1 VTTIPL
7 INTALE
13 AVVSPEDAQFL
24 RRWNWSLNGGYVS
37 RGIRRN
43 GKYRR
48 VMMHRVVARRN
59 GQRIAGKEIDHI
71 NRDPLDNRRSNLR
84 AVSKSVNQHNAGAR
98 RDSSTGHRGIT
109 RYVGRTGIVTFRARI
124 QVDKKRMWLGAY
136 STVDAARAARA
147 TAARRLLNGEA

>member
-1 VTTIPL
+1 MPTIEL
-7 INTALE
+7 LNTASE
-13 AVVSPEDAQFL
+13 AIVSPEDADFL

-37 RGIRRN
+37 RGTRRA

-48 VMMHRVVARRN
+48 ILMHRIVARRS
-59 GQRIAGKEIDHI
+59 GQKIAGREIDHI

-109 RYVGRTGIVTFRARI
+109 RRTGRDTLVVRI
-124 QVDKKRMWLGAY
+124 QVDNKREYIGDYPTL
-136 STVDAARAARA
+136 DAAIVAR
-147 TAARRLLNGEA
+147 TAAERRLLNGKA